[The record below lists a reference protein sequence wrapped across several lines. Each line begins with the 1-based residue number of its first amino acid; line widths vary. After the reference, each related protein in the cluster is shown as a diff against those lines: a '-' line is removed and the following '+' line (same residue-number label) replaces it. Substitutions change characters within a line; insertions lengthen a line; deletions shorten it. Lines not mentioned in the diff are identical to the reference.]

1 MSKIVD
7 FIDFALIG
15 YGAKLQALHKHHMT
29 SHDRVCSKLVKCV
42 VLFPLRYFSALINQ
56 KDSNGKTITRF
67 LHLNLSGIS
76 DISTMSTPQHT
87 LWDTE
92 PLYKMGLKRYPHLF

>member
-7 FIDFALIG
+7 LIDFALIG
-15 YGAKLQALHKHHMT
+15 YGAKLQALHKHRMT

-87 LWDTE
+87 L
-92 PLYKMGLKRYPHLF
+92 

>member
-15 YGAKLQALHKHHMT
+15 YGAKLQALHKQGMT
-29 SHDRVCSKLVKCV
+29 SHDRVCSKLVKCALV
-42 VLFPLRYFSALINQ
+42 FPLRHFSALINQ
-56 KDSNGKTITRF
+56 KDSNGKTITLF

-76 DISTMSTPQHT
+76 DISTVSTPRHT
-87 LWDTE
+87 L
-92 PLYKMGLKRYPHLF
+92 